1 MPLLIFAIVL
11 NPETKETSYIGS
23 MTTEMASDLLRLA
36 LIEEAKK
43 EEAKR
48 AVDKAEEVI
57 TASKKEV
64 KE

>member
-1 MPLLIFAIVL
+1 MPQLIFVIVL
-11 NPETKETSYIGS
+11 NPETKEASYIGS
-23 MTTEMASDLLRLA
+23 MTTEMASDLLRRA